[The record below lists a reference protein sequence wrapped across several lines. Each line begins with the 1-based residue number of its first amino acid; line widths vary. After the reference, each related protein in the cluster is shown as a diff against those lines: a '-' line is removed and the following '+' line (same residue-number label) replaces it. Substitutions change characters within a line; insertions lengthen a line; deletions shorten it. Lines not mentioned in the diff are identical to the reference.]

1 MGSAAPSLVGLMLA
15 PPSMPHPELA
25 LLGDGRDDYDAHA
38 RRSSSSVSAGRYQE
52 RRTRPTG
59 YRLGQLIA
67 SPYACP
73 PRARP
78 GGSFLQRL
86 AIVRLA
92 RRSGPTT
99 MANTSRQPAC
109 QSFISHVLGGRDWP
123 DGPAPRPAGGLPTRG
138 QHHGRR
144 HHPARQPG
152 PAEMPP
158 KAAPAEGLPKART
171 RRLINRA
178 KRTTGR
184 GRTTPP
190 EGQPH
195 EVPMPPATWPQPRW
209 PTPPGNRH
217 ANRSSGTS
225 WAVATGLTAQPHALP
240 EGCRREANTMVA
252 GTTQRGNQGRLR
264 CRRRYSPCRSR
275 TEEVRGSNPLT
286 STPHR

>member
-25 LLGDGRDDYDAHA
+25 LLGDGRDDCDAHA

-109 QSFISHVLGGRDWP
+109 QSFIGHVLGGRDWP

-195 EVPMPPATWPQPRW
+195 EVPMPPATWPQVRVPL
-209 PTPPGNRH
+209 TGIGQQMG
-217 ANRSSGTS
+217 AATS
-225 WAVATGLTAQPHALP
+225 VGRDPHRGRQTVMDRNHRFRR
-240 EGCRREANTMVA
+240 EGCPLGVSH
-252 GTTQRGNQGRLR
+252 GG
-264 CRRRYSPCRSR
+264 SR
-275 TEEVRGSNPLT
+275 A
-286 STPHR
+286 STPRNSGEILAMQISHGGSQGFKSPHLHPT